1 MYTLPIQ
8 CEVSSGC
15 ILHLKLTSSRVL
27 MPNASLFNRQL
38 TNSAHRTSDL
48 SNILLPIRNW
58 CPQCLGKLLSF
69 DIIACLFQA
78 ATRTLR
84 TTHACEA
91 QVAERSFSRLPTH
104 PYVQWWNAAFA
115 TIVNAHLLPSL
126 RSLSLCSS

>member
-1 MYTLPIQ
+1 MSW
-8 CEVSSGC
+8 EV
-15 ILHLKLTSSRVL
+15 IE
-27 MPNASLFNRQL
+27 F
-38 TNSAHRTSDL
+38 
-48 SNILLPIRNW
+48 
-58 CPQCLGKLLSF
+58 F

>member
-1 MYTLPIQ
+1 MEISHSFGY
-8 CEVSSGC
+8 
-15 ILHLKLTSSRVL
+15 LK
-27 MPNASLFNRQL
+27 
-38 TNSAHRTSDL
+38 
-48 SNILLPIRNW
+48 
-58 CPQCLGKLLSF
+58 
-69 DIIACLFQA
+69 IIADVILTRMFSLEEIYLFQA

>member
-1 MYTLPIQ
+1 MSW
-8 CEVSSGC
+8 E
-15 ILHLKLTSSRVL
+15 
-27 MPNASLFNRQL
+27 
-38 TNSAHRTSDL
+38 
-48 SNILLPIRNW
+48 
-58 CPQCLGKLLSF
+58 

-126 RSLSLCSS
+126 RSLIANRAEWSPHYYLKQCGFTIVYSQIHFLCESIIALVRITWQRSHTKTHKQCRTLFKT